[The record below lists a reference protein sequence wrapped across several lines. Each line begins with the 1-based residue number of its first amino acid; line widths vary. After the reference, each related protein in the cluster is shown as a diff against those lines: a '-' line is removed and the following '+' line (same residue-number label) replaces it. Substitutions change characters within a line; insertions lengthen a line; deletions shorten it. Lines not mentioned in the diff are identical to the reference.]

1 MYKQTLC
8 KIIKPINTANCE
20 IGLELFSSEHKNL
33 SKDHIIEVYPLSESM
48 SWEEGT
54 QRYDANPPST
64 TTGSFQAANGATW
77 IYRNESTGSAWPT
90 GSGVGG
96 GQYPAWVDGTDAA
109 VLSDSFNISSGT
121 DNGTGDYTYAFS
133 NSLSRVNYSMPMGGL
148 YAALQGTFAQA
159 TGSCR
164 LKSFGRADSL
174 TAEDEVNFF
183 AIFGDL
189 A

>member
-1 MYKQTLC
+1 MASELKVNTLTGVS
-8 KIIKPINTANCE
+8 TAGS
-20 IGLELFSSEHKNL
+20 IA
-33 SKDHIIEVYPLSESM
+33 VTA
-48 SWEEGT
+48 EG
-54 QRYDANPPST
+54 NST
-64 TTGSFQAANGATW
+64 TTNLQQGLCK
-77 IYRNESTGSAWPT
+77 
-90 GSGVGG
+90 
-96 GQYPAWVDGTDAA
+96 AWVDGTDAA

-133 NSLSRVNYSMPMGGL
+133 NSLSSVNYSMPMGGL

-164 LKSFGRADSL
+164 LKSFSRTDSL
-174 TAEDEVNFF
+174 TADDEVHFF

>member
-1 MYKQTLC
+1 MASELKVNTLTGVS
-8 KIIKPINTANCE
+8 TAGS
-20 IGLELFSSEHKNL
+20 IA
-33 SKDHIIEVYPLSESM
+33 VTA
-48 SWEEGT
+48 EG
-54 QRYDANPPST
+54 NST
-64 TTGSFQAANGATW
+64 TTNLQQGLCK
-77 IYRNESTGSAWPT
+77 
-90 GSGVGG
+90 
-96 GQYPAWVDGTDAA
+96 AWVDGTDAA

-133 NSLSRVNYSMPMGGL
+133 NSLSSVNYSMPMGGL
-148 YAALQGTFAQA
+148 YAALQGTFVQA
-159 TGSCR
+159 VGSYR